1 MKHPTMNTYTSIVLF
16 PCRSASITNLS
27 LDRSGSPMVPAY
39 ETSVSPQATRTHMKA
54 ETSEDE
60 RKILLVPSMLLL
72 PCSVKTVMFA
82 FLVSCSRSTLLP
94 FKALL

>member
-1 MKHPTMNTYTSIVLF
+1 
-16 PCRSASITNLS
+16 
-27 LDRSGSPMVPAY
+27 MVPAY

-60 RKILLVPSMLLL
+60 RKILLVPFMLLFALFCEDSGICL
-72 PCSVKTVMFA
+72 PYVMQQEI
-82 FLVSCSRSTLLP
+82 LLP